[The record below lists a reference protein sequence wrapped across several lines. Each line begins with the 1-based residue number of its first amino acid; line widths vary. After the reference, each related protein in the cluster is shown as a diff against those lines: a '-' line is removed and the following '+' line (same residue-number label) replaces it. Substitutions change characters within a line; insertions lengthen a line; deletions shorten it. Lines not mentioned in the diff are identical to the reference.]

1 MNVGHYIALE
11 GIEGAGKST
20 IAAAISERL
29 RALGDEVLI
38 VREPGGTSIGE
49 GIRQV
54 LLHGEDMSDWT
65 EALLFA
71 AQRAQLAEEKIAPAL
86 ARGSWVIGD
95 RSVYS
100 SLAYQGGARRLG
112 IEEVKA
118 VNQAG
123 LQGVWPEL
131 VILLEVTPRV
141 GLARQDVADRIGGQ
155 GVEFQRRVADSYAEL
170 AAGEPM
176 RFVLVD
182 AGRAV
187 DRVADEVMAVL
198 RNRWLF

>member
-29 RALGDEVLI
+29 RAVGDDVLI

-131 VILLEVTPRV
+131 VILLEVSPRV

-155 GVEFQRRVADSYAEL
+155 GVEFQRRVADAYAEL
-170 AAGEPM
+170 AADEPM

-182 AGRAV
+182 AGRAA

-198 RNRWLF
+198 RDRWLF